1 MSYSFNC
8 LLLGETSFEK
18 IFQVTVSNDI
28 ISDDTNVPISIA
40 QVGQFKS
47 HILSKKKY
55 KFSIDD
61 PDVMNL
67 WKVEINIGDE
77 NKVKDVFTVE
87 DIKRKREEL
96 KAEFM
101 NPADRLMNDYF
112 SSGPLEKHVH
122 IIIAVLTF
130 TGKYLPTFYLSN
142 KKFLHFFLLHCITF
156 ANTNTAQKMYHII
169 VNYRVNCYW

>member
-1 MSYSFNC
+1 MSFSFNC

-18 IFQVTVSNDI
+18 IFQVTVPENI
-28 ISDDTNVPISIA
+28 VSDDTNVPICDA

-47 HILSKKKY
+47 YILSKKKY

-87 DIKRKREEL
+87 DIKRRREKL
-96 KAEFM
+96 KAKFM
-101 NPADRLMNDYF
+101 NPADKLINDYF
-112 SSGPLEKHVH
+112 SGGPLDEHVH
-122 IIIAVLTF
+122 IIIAVSTS
-130 TGKYLPTFYLSN
+130 TGKCLPTFYLSN
-142 KKFLHFFLLHCITF
+142 KKFAVT
-156 ANTNTAQKMYHII
+156 K
-169 VNYRVNCYW
+169 YRVWSDVIIFFSTRTTFVIFFPVTL